1 MSSQSTIPTSV
12 PVEAP
17 VAQVAPGAPVGLSK
31 RDKAMHKIV
40 TTGANNMGYVI
51 SLVIAIALAVV
62 ASISNIVNDSMSLAT
77 ALTFLYIISQFVIDN
92 YVGDRCKGK
101 GTVLRP
107 ILGTCSIFLLSW
119 MAIAFFNIYF
129 VPKVK
134 DDDEDDSSRRRRR

>member
-1 MSSQSTIPTSV
+1 MSSQSAIPKSAPAA
-12 PVEAP
+12 PVTAP
-17 VAQVAPGAPVGLSK
+17 VAAPAAVSK
-31 RDKAMHKIV
+31 TGKTVDKIV
-40 TTGANNMGYVI
+40 ATGASNMGYVI

-62 ASISNIVNDSMSLAT
+62 ASISNIVNDSMSLAS

-134 DDDEDDSSRRRRR
+134 DEEDKPQNRR

>member
-1 MSSQSTIPTSV
+1 MSSQSTIPKNV
-12 PVEAP
+12 PVATP
-17 VAQVAPGAPVGLSK
+17 IAVSK
-31 RDKAMHKIV
+31 TGKTIDKII
-40 TTGANNMGYVI
+40 TTGTSNMGYVI

-134 DDDEDDSSRRRRR
+134 NKDEDDNSQRRRQ